1 MSGVFSKWQ
10 PEYAA
15 RNIATFPVSA
25 DKRPCIKGWQ
35 KVGLKGSA
43 KLANKFADASALG
56 FVTGRRSNVT
66 VLDIDT
72 TDERVAEDAIRRH
85 GQPAIIT
92 RTASGKFHHF
102 YRYSGERRRIRSWGA
117 DLPID
122 LLGDNGYALAAP
134 SKIATGSYEIVHGH
148 LADVDRLTPMHEAPK
163 DQPRPPKWCGMR
175 AGDGRNRALWE
186 RCMRL
191 GVGCSPDQML
201 EIARKENQAF
211 KEPLMDPEVVKVAT
225 SAWQHDAAGLN
236 FFTRPRIMLDH
247 DVFDDLGRT
256 NPDAL
261 LLLLRLER
269 YHGGNSTYVLSK
281 AMAPTMGWGWS
292 RWYAA
297 RDALVQA
304 GLIRCIKPGGRGSND
319 PPIYA
324 WGLKGQGT

>member
-1 MSGVFSKWQ
+1 MRGVFSKWQ

-15 RNIATFPVSA
+15 RNIATFPASA

-43 KLANKFADASALG
+43 KLPNKFADASALG
-56 FVTGRRSNVT
+56 FGTGRRRNVA

-102 YRYSGERRRIRSWGA
+102 YRYSGERRRIRAWGA

-134 SKIATGSYEIVHGH
+134 SKTAAGSYEIVHGH
-148 LADVDRLTPMHEAPK
+148 LDDLAALTPMVGLEATQAIVPGPAK
-163 DQPRPPKWCGMR
+163 FPSMR

-186 RCMRL
+186 RCMRA
-191 GVGCSPDQML
+191 GAGRSFEGML
-201 EIARKENQAF
+201 EIARNANQCF

-247 DVFDDLGRT
+247 DVFDDL
-256 NPDAL
+256 
-261 LLLLRLER
+261 
-269 YHGGNSTYVLSK
+269 
-281 AMAPTMGWGWS
+281 
-292 RWYAA
+292 
-297 RDALVQA
+297 
-304 GLIRCIKPGGRGSND
+304 
-319 PPIYA
+319 
-324 WGLKGQGT
+324 